1 MKTVEKIEKLKK
13 LMKDKGLDAYFISD
27 DDKHSSEYVN
37 DYFKERSYMTSF
49 EGSNGDA
56 LIMMDKA
63 YLWTDGRYFLQAEK
77 DLKNTGI
84 SLMKMGTP
92 GYPTITEYI
101 EENLKGKRIGLN
113 GEYLPYSFVSKL
125 SEHVEVV
132 SNIDLI
138 DEIWTDKAP
147 LKTEKIWA
155 LPLSLSGESTSSK
168 LERVREKI
176 KEDGASLFLSNI
188 DDIAWL
194 YNLRGG
200 DVPITPVF
208 LSFTYIDDKNAYV
221 FLNKDALLKDAKEAL
236 KDANVTI
243 CDYNDVTKFLK
254 NLNGR
259 KILLSKRGTNYS
271 FVKQIE
277 ENNEVIDKV
286 SPTVLMKAIKN
297 DVEIKNL
304 IDIHKADGLAVFR
317 YMKYVKENYGK
328 IDMDE
333 YSLAEKVLEFR
344 KRDKRFYEVSF
355 ESISSWNENGAIIHY
370 EPTKESS
377 KKVEGSGFLLLDSGG
392 QYMGGTTDIT
402 RTYSLGNVTDEMK
415 HHYTMVLRSHIDV
428 SMCKFIKG
436 ANGVNIDMLARE
448 PFWAEG
454 LDYKHGTGHGVGYML
469 NVHESPNGFRWQKVP
484 ERSDSATIIPGMV
497 TTIEPGIYLEGKYG
511 IRTENELL
519 CVEGA
524 KVDLDEFY
532 EFKTVTF
539 APYDLDPLNVDELTQ
554 HERQWLND
562 YHKMVFEELSKICD
576 ESEIEYLRYV
586 TREV

>member
-1 MKTVEKIEKLKK
+1 MKVTDKLKNLRE
-13 LMKDKGLDAYFISD
+13 LMKKHNLDAYFITD
-27 DDKHSSEYVN
+27 GDKHSSEYVN
-37 DYFKERSYMTSF
+37 DYYKERSYMTSF

-84 SLMKMGTP
+84 ELMKMGTP
-92 GYPTITEYI
+92 GYPTISEYI
-101 EENLKGKRIGLN
+101 KDNLSGKRIGLN
-113 GEYLPYSFVSKL
+113 GEYVPYGFIVKIGEF
-125 SEHVEVV
+125 SEIV

-138 DEIWTDKAP
+138 DEIWEDKTP

-155 LPLSLSGESTSSK
+155 LPLSLSGESTTSK
-168 LERVREKI
+168 LERVREKL
-176 KEDGASLFLSNI
+176 KEDEASLFLSNI

-194 YNLRGG
+194 YNLRGE

-208 LSFTYIDDKNAYV
+208 LSFTYVDENNAYL
-221 FLNKDALLKDAKEAL
+221 FLNKNVLSKEAEESL
-236 KDANVTI
+236 NEANVTVCEYDDI
-243 CDYNDVTKFLK
+243 VKFLM
-254 NLNGR
+254 NLNG
-259 KILLSKRGTNYS
+259 KKVSVSLKDTNYA
-271 FVKQIE
+271 FVKIIKS
-277 ENNEVIDKV
+277 NTEVVDKV

-297 DVEIKNL
+297 ETEIKNM

-328 IDMDE
+328 IPMDE
-333 YSLAEKVLEFR
+333 YGLAEKVLEYR
-344 KRDKRFYEVSF
+344 KMDKRFYEVSF
-355 ESISSWNENGAIIHY
+355 ESISSWNENSAIIHY
-370 EPTKESS
+370 EPNKESS

-402 RTYSLGNVTDEMK
+402 RTLSLGNITDEMK

-428 SMCKFIKG
+428 SMVKFIKG

-484 ERSDSATIIPGMV
+484 ERSDSATIVPGMI

-519 CVEGA
+519 CVEGV
-524 KVDLDEFY
+524 KNDLDEFY
-532 EFKTVTF
+532 EFKPITY
-539 APYDLDPLNVDELTQ
+539 APYDLDPLNVDELTMY
-554 HERQWLND
+554 ERRWLND
-562 YHKMVFEELSKICD
+562 YHKMVYEALSKICEKD
-576 ESEIEYLRYV
+576 ELEYLKYV
-586 TREV
+586 TREI